1 MRFGAFSF
9 NMPKSTGVC
18 FVFYDNICALC
29 RSRNEKITPVVK
41 AIGLSTGVI
50 SKWRNGAT
58 PDSKTL
64 VKIADYF
71 GVTVESLLSDQPDR
85 KEKSPTEVGE
95 DEDIRLF
102 AQSLSDLTEDELRQ
116 VLNYAEFLRK
126 QRNS

>member
-1 MRFGAFSF
+1 MFKQNFVRLC
-9 NMPKSTGVC
+9 NKNKKSPSSVC
-18 FVFYDNICALC
+18 VEIG
-29 RSRNEKITPVVK
+29 ITPAAYAQWSDKTVP
-41 AIGLSTGVI
+41 
-50 SKWRNGAT
+50 RRAT
-58 PDSKTL
+58 L
-64 VKIADYF
+64 QKIADYF

-95 DEDIRLF
+95 DEDIKLF